1 MNIDPVQILQ
11 MTLYSKIMQDI
22 STQSLFDYK
31 NITLFIVAYFT
42 YTIYQNVHMDHIYD
56 WLNKSQNQSLVVIS
70 SHTKKYMCGY
80 PLKETNRTIFSTK
93 FQALIHYFLETQS
106 SKISSLKETIKMK
119 FDGYCET
126 DIEFMLLPHKNT
138 KILVEKDPVHGLDI
152 FIEFS
157 VKSIEFEDESRDDK
171 SRSEK
176 KNDSVYNQYSFSISV
191 IGANNIPIINDFLDR
206 CEEKFLNKSKSGDE
220 RMIYELEKIHTDD
233 DDNKK
238 LIVYQYPFKSNKRFE
253 NIFYDNKQDLIDF
266 INPFIVSKKEKT
278 EKELEYERLG
288 ITFKAAILLYGEPGC
303 GKSSTIR
310 AILNTTGRCGVL
322 IRWNM
327 LKSCSDFCNVF
338 RKTDYNGIKYHPK
351 ELCYIFEDFD
361 ANSSKTLKSR
371 RLEKDQIQTI
381 MQLDNEL
388 KKTSECSVST
398 SLETIVRSLDKT
410 NTDDLTLEC
419 VLNVLDGIKELHDV
433 MIVFTT
439 NHLDDIDPAFIR
451 PGRID
456 FKMELKKMSV
466 SSIKDMI
473 QYKYCLSKDDLDKYS
488 THFSSLRDGVLSPA
502 DVQNICFR
510 FPIDECFKHLTEQC
524 NV

>member
-1 MNIDPVQILQ
+1 
-11 MTLYSKIMQDI
+11 MQDI

-31 NITLFIVAYFT
+31 NITLFVIAYFS
-42 YTIYQNVHMDHIYD
+42 YNIYQKIHMDQIYD
-56 WLNKSQNQSLVVIS
+56 WLNRSQNQSSVVIS
-70 SHTKKYMCGY
+70 SHTKKYMCGF

-106 SKISSLKETIKMK
+106 QKISSLKETIKIK

-126 DIEFMLLPHKNT
+126 DTEFMLLPHKNT
-138 KILVEKDPVHGLDI
+138 KVLVEKDPLHGLDI
-152 FIEFS
+152 FVEFS
-157 VKSIEFEDESRDDK
+157 IKSVEFESETNDDNR
-171 SRSEK
+171 RSEK
-176 KNDSVYNQYSFSISV
+176 KNDSVYNQYSFTVSV
-191 IGANNIPIINDFLDR
+191 IGTNNIPIINDFLDR
-206 CEEKFLNKSKSGDE
+206 CEEKFLNKNKSSNE

-253 NIFYDNKQDLIDF
+253 NIFYENKQDLIDF
-266 INPFIVSKKEKT
+266 ITPFVVSKTEKS

-338 RKTDYNGIKYHPK
+338 RKTDYNGTKYHPK

-371 RLEKDQIQTI
+371 KLEKDQIQTI
-381 MQLDNEL
+381 MQLDNDF
-388 KKTSECSVST
+388 KKTPETSVST

-410 NTDDLTLEC
+410 NNDDLTLEC

-433 MIVFTT
+433 MIIFTT

-456 FKMELKKMSV
+456 FKMELKKMSI
-466 SSIKDMI
+466 SAIKEMI
-473 QYKYCLSKDDLDKYS
+473 KYKYRLTMDDLDKYS
-488 THFSSLRDGVLSPA
+488 TQFNQLRSGVLSPA

-510 FPIDECFKHLTEQC
+510 FTIEECLTLLIEKC
-524 NV
+524 NT